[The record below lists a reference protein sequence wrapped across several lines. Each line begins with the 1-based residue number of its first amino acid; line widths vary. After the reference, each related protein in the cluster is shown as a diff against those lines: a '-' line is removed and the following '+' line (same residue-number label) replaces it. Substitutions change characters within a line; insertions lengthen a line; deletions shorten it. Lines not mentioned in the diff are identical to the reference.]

1 MEMGALLATARGL
14 AERLKPGDLDATLA
28 QITSAAVDLLPDVQ
42 HSSITVHHADGSL
55 STAAPTDESL
65 LRLDAEQYRLQE
77 GPCYYA
83 ASDNSQV
90 ISSDLGADD
99 RFPGYGQAA
108 VAEGIRS
115 QIVVPL
121 FDTAKSH
128 GALNLYSSDVGAF
141 DDLGSLS
148 ALFAHQA
155 GQAIAYAYEIDNL
168 AKAVRSRT
176 LIGQAV
182 GILMERYDLSDERA
196 FALLKRVSSHTNV
209 KLRLVAEQLTASRV
223 IGEG

>member
-1 MEMGALLATARGL
+1 MEIGAMLDTSRGL

-28 QITSAAVDLLPDVQ
+28 QITGAAVDLLPNVQ
-42 HSSITVHHADGSL
+42 HSSITVHHSDGSL

-65 LRLDAEQYRLQE
+65 LRLDAEQGRLQE
-77 GPCYYA
+77 GPCYSA
-83 ASDNSQV
+83 ASEGRQV
-90 ISSDLGADD
+90 MSSDLGADE
-99 RFPGYGQAA
+99 RFPGYGPAA
-108 VAEGIRS
+108 VAEDIRS

-168 AKAVRSRT
+168 SKAVRSRT

-182 GILMERYDLSDERA
+182 GILMERHELNDERA
-196 FALLKRVSSHTNV
+196 FALLKRLSSHANV
-209 KLRLVAEQLTASRV
+209 KLRVVAEQIVASGVR
-223 IGEG
+223 GKS